1 MDDFEEY
8 RKSLVE
14 MQYGDLV
21 NELITLRLCNL
32 PESATGKI
40 FHHRKI
46 AEIIALLNANG
57 LSHGSTKSERP
68 KIRSLKNLL

>member
-1 MDDFEEY
+1 MDDFDEY
-8 RKSLVE
+8 RKSVAD

-21 NELITLRLCNL
+21 NELITLRMSVL
-32 PESATGKI
+32 PESDTGKI

-57 LSHGSTKSERP
+57 ISHGSTKTGRP